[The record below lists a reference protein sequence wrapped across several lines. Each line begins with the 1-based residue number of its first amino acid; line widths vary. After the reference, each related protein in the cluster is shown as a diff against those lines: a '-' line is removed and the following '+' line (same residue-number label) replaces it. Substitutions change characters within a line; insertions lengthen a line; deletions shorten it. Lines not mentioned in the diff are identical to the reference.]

1 MPLVRIAL
9 ACLMTFA
16 ATAFA
21 QPIDPARGRAL
32 YASTNASPLSCSD
45 SQCHGP
51 DPARNAYRV
60 LRGADNSALI
70 LNALGSVRSTMAF
83 LQPYLSERDVVDIAA
98 YLGEVSRAR
107 AQGLLDQSAAATP
120 PAGTGSGGNAGAGD
134 TGASAAEVSTVSPF
148 NAGYG
153 GCAVGL
159 PGAVDPL
166 LPGLA
171 AFAMLMIALRW
182 RARGPGTR
190 RASIRTRV
198 APRLA
203 ALVLALA
210 TVAAPRPADAVAVG
224 EPAPAFTLA
233 GLDGRPVSLAA
244 ERGRVVWLDFWAS
257 WCGPCRQ
264 SFPWMAQMQ
273 QRHGARGLRVVAVS
287 VDTNLEDARR
297 FVSRTNAPF
306 AIGLD
311 PSGELA
317 RTYSV
322 RSMPTSVLIDGT
334 GRVLAVHAGF
344 KASDAAALERRI
356 EQALD
361 AMPRAE
367 ATTR

>member
-70 LNALGSVRSTMAF
+70 LNALGSVRTTMAF

-98 YLGEVSRAR
+98 YLGEVSRTR
-107 AQGLLDQSAAATP
+107 AQGLVDQAAAAAP
-120 PAGTGSGGNAGAGD
+120 PVGAGSGGDAGAG
-134 TGASAAEVSTVSPF
+134 GATTTPTEVSTVSPF

-153 GCAVGL
+153 GCSVGL
-159 PGAVDPL
+159 PGVIDPT

-171 AFAMLMIALRW
+171 AFAMLMIGLR
-182 RARGPGTR
+182 R
-190 RASIRTRV
+190 RAGAV
-198 APRLA
+198 GRLA
-203 ALVLALA
+203 ALALA
-210 TVAAPRPADAVAVG
+210 VAVVAAPRPAVAIAAG
-224 EPAPAFTLA
+224 DTAPAFTLA

-306 AIGLD
+306 PIGLD

-317 RTYSV
+317 RTYAV
-322 RSMPTSVLIDGT
+322 RTMPTSVLIDGS
-334 GRVLAVHAGF
+334 GRVLAVHSGF
-344 KASDAAALERRI
+344 KAADGPALERRI

-361 AMPRAE
+361 AMPRADS
-367 ATTR
+367 TTR